1 VVATR
6 YSTRKQLLLNNVNAI
21 EMVYLHTELL
31 SPASAAA
38 SHRLL
43 QDHVDSRIA
52 ISSPRTLTRQL
63 LTRTRRD
70 SEAVHGRLWSLAME
84 NWRLGSDVANKI
96 LYLQALNTLFDTYT
110 TRFNVGTQLRLQL
123 MVWAMLGVLIL
134 IAVTSLGAELG
145 TAAIPAQV
153 GLVAASLLALMLSI
167 LVKLDRLGT
176 SRVVSINQ
184 SAMRDI
190 QRTLCQAAGMTV
202 NGPHLR

>member
-1 VVATR
+1 MVATR

-63 LTRTRRD
+63 LARTRRD

-84 NWRLGSDVANKI
+84 NRRLGSDVANKI

-176 SRVVSINQ
+176 SCVVSINQ

>member
-1 VVATR
+1 VRFWAGLSCTLAITYRVVATR

-110 TRFNVGTQLRLQL
+110 TRFNVGTQLRLQP
-123 MVWAMLGVLIL
+123 MSGRRWA
-134 IAVTSLGAELG
+134 
-145 TAAIPAQV
+145 
-153 GLVAASLLALMLSI
+153 
-167 LVKLDRLGT
+167 
-176 SRVVSINQ
+176 
-184 SAMRDI
+184 
-190 QRTLCQAAGMTV
+190 C
-202 NGPHLR
+202 

>member
-63 LTRTRRD
+63 LARTRRD

-84 NWRLGSDVANKI
+84 NRRLGSDVANKI